1 MCCSSAK
8 VIWFTVKFL
17 TREWGG
23 GWEGRAEEGR
33 GGGERRRR
41 ERGVQEREKM
51 WGEKM
56 DIYGPQ
62 YLLDPSSTNI
72 LHAH

>member
-17 TREWGG
+17 TREWGGG

-41 ERGVQEREKM
+41 ERGVQEREKKVECKRDV
-51 WGEKM
+51 G
-56 DIYGPQ
+56 
-62 YLLDPSSTNI
+62 
-72 LHAH
+72 

>member
-1 MCCSSAK
+1 M
-8 VIWFTVKFL
+8 IWFTVKFL

-23 GWEGRAEEGR
+23 GRGGQKRGEEEGR
-33 GGGERRRR
+33 GEGGREGCKKERK
-41 ERGVQEREKM
+41 KM

-72 LHAH
+72 LQAH